1 VPVDE
6 AVIYRHGN
14 DWQRDRYAFM
24 AEYLAQRGVRQ
35 FGRSRNGN
43 AYRHLLAESDA
54 IHNFLGDERILD
66 AVRRR
71 FASHKAGDLV
81 RTLTNTT
88 ASTPFCFN
96 LFVPLQLDLAL
107 AGALVSRWL
116 AKPVDVAHVE
126 IEFTPNRCDVAGFE
140 RREDESLGDQSG
152 STGTDADVAVFY
164 VDAVGVRGVI
174 LIETK
179 YIEAGFS
186 TCTSYR
192 NKVRVRSVCDARH
205 FHERLVRPHLAR
217 PPASP
222 DCGYLRFANWALTN
236 KSALFDAA
244 AIANS
249 AGCPFRGS
257 AQQIWRNL
265 LLAERVA
272 SARRLDELHF
282 WVLSP
287 VENTHLWQEGTV
299 DVELAVRDLLTPRGR
314 EAFRRLELRRDFV
327 EPLRSIARTQ
337 QTGWLAKV
345 AERYVPTPAAVA
357 F

>member
-1 VPVDE
+1 VD
-6 AVIYRHGN
+6 AVVYQSGN
-14 DWQRDRYAFM
+14 GWQRDRYAFM

-35 FGRSRNGN
+35 FGRSRNGT
-43 AYRHLLAESDA
+43 AYRHLLAESAA
-54 IHNFLGDERILD
+54 IHNFLGDTRILH

-96 LFVPLQLDLAL
+96 LFVPLQLDLEL
-107 AGALVSRWL
+107 ASDLVSHWL
-116 AKPVDVAHVE
+116 AKRVCVAHVE
-126 IEFTPNRCDVAGFE
+126 IEFTPNRCDVAGFGLQ
-140 RREDESLGDQSG
+140 EDESLGDQSG

-164 VDAVGVRGVI
+164 GDAVGTRGVI

-192 NKVRVRSVCDARH
+192 NKPRVRSVCDAGD
-205 FHERLVRPHLAR
+205 FYERLVRPHLAL

-222 DCGYLRFANWALTN
+222 DCGYVRFANWALTN

-244 AIANS
+244 AVAS
-249 AGCPFRGS
+249 APGCPFRGS

-272 SARRLDELHF
+272 AARGLDELHF
-282 WVLSP
+282 WVLAP
-287 VENTHLWQEGTV
+287 VQNTYLWQEGTV
-299 DVELAVRDLLTPRGR
+299 EVELAVRELLTRRGR
-314 EAFRRLELRRDFV
+314 ESFRRLELQRDFTD
-327 EPLRSIARTQ
+327 PLGAIARTEHAE
-337 QTGWLAKV
+337 WLAKV
-345 AERYVPTPAAVA
+345 VERYVPVPTAVA